1 MGAPADV
8 ATATRGGLRGAGSQ
22 HAQADAEGE
31 RSLLGHPRQLPAAD
45 HPHDREPLGRG
56 RPDPGSG
63 AGLGTVR
70 HGQNTIGSRSA
81 LSWARV
87 GSGRVGAPMSTSTP
101 EPRSGAR
108 RPGPARPRR
117 RVGPDLQL
125 RAPADPQLHPRAVD
139 PARLHH
145 LDGQQP
151 QHARSTRHVLGRFW
165 QVLGPDPQ
173 RDRLLL
179 RLRRAAEDEQGDRQL
194 RRPSW
199 WLGVFTFTYTQRVVT
214 GGTKAIANNRA
225 HHPGHPLPPGRDA
238 PGGDRPGGP
247 AADRLA
253 GDPVR
258 SSCCSP
264 GSRSPG
270 TGWG

>member
-8 ATATRGGLRGAGSQ
+8 TAGPGRGLRGAGSQ
-22 HAQADAEGE
+22 DAQADAEGE

-45 HPHDREPLGRG
+45 HPDDREPLGRG

-101 EPRSGAR
+101 EPASGAR
-108 RPGPARPRR
+108 RPGPARPGR

-151 QHARSTRHVLGRFW
+151 EHRAVLRHGPGPLLAGARPRSSTRSSTSSSSASCCNTSKGIDNYVGLPGGR
-165 QVLGPDPQ
+165 
-173 RDRLLL
+173 RLHLHL
-179 RLRRAAEDEQGDRQL
+179 HPACRHRRAP
-194 RRPSW
+194 RR
-199 WLGVFTFTYTQRVVT
+199 
-214 GGTKAIANNRA
+214 
-225 HHPGHPLPPGRDA
+225 
-238 PGGDRPGGP
+238 
-247 AADRLA
+247 
-253 GDPVR
+253 
-258 SSCCSP
+258 
-264 GSRSPG
+264 SR
-270 TGWG
+270 TTAR